1 MEHIHHALKFKYD
14 LCIGCSHCT
23 SVCPTCAIHV
33 EDGHPILDANRCI
46 DCGMCYQT
54 CPMNAIYIE
63 QDDFET
69 IYNFKCP
76 VLLVPSIF
84 SAQFPEKVSQRAI
97 LSAIYH
103 LGFKFVYEVEKSV
116 DVLKE
121 VINDKVKDESAEK
134 PIIST
139 FCPAIVR
146 LIQVKY
152 PSLVDNLLLTKP
164 PLDVTAL
171 YIREVLVERG
181 VAPEDIGIFYVAPC
195 AAKIAAVKSPVGEEK
210 SNIDGVIN
218 MNYLYNKVFRV
229 IKQGVYTLRED
240 EFDFHPLS
248 KNSILWSLTGGEIK
262 DIPTGRNLAIDEV
275 HNVSAFLDKLENE
288 DLDSIDFLELRACD
302 ESCAGG
308 ILCAGNR
315 FLIAERQRKR
325 AKQRPKTVTPQ
336 ENNILNYKDYLK
348 ENLAV
353 GEVQPR
359 SMDKLDDNISVA
371 MRKMKKVFEITNDLP
386 KVDCRICGYQT
397 CKALAEAVVN
407 NQADIR
413 QCIFVQ
419 RILEQTDKLTTA
431 EALKITKKVWGE
443 VKVDKDS
450 IKHLDL
456 E

>member
-1 MEHIHHALKFKYD
+1 MEYIHHALKFKHD

-23 SVCPTCAIHV
+23 SVCPVCAIHV
-33 EDGHPILDANRCI
+33 EDGHPILDSNRCI

-76 VLLVPSIF
+76 VILIPSIF

-103 LGFKFVYEVEKSV
+103 LGFKYVYEVEKSV

-121 VINDKVKDESAEK
+121 VINERIQEPHDG

-146 LIQVKY
+146 LIQVKF
-152 PSLVDNLLLTKP
+152 PSLVSNLLLTKP
-164 PLDVTAL
+164 PLDMTAT
-171 YIREVLVERG
+171 YIRKVLVERG
-181 VAPEDIGIFYVAPC
+181 NAPEDIGIFYVAPC
-195 AAKIAAVKSPVGEEK
+195 AAKIAAVKSPVGEDK
-210 SNIDGVIN
+210 SIVDGVIN

-229 IKQGVYTLRED
+229 IKQGLYTLRED
-240 EFDFHPLS
+240 EFDFHPIS
-248 KNSILWSLTGGEIK
+248 KNSLYWSLTGGEIR
-262 DIPTGRNLAIDEV
+262 DVPVGRNLAIDEV
-275 HNVSAFLDKLENE
+275 HNVSDFLEKLENE
-288 DLDSIDFLELRACD
+288 DIDDIDFLELRACD

-315 FLIAERQRKR
+315 FLIAEREKKR
-325 AKQRPKTVTPQ
+325 AEQHTNDITPE
-336 ENNILNYKDYLK
+336 ENNLLNFKEYLR
-348 ENLAV
+348 ENMTV

-359 SMDKLDDNISVA
+359 SMDKLDDNVAIA

-407 NQADIR
+407 DKADLR
-413 QCIFVQ
+413 QCVFVQ
-419 RILEQTDKLTTA
+419 RILEQTDKLTPQ
-431 EALKITKKVWGE
+431 EALKITKQVWGE
-443 VKVDKDS
+443 TKLDKNS
-450 IKHLDL
+450 IKTLDL
-456 E
+456 S